1 MYIFIKRIYHERWEE
16 AIYKSE
22 CAKICLRLRMWIIMP
37 IMKNGRKVCDEK
49 KFGSN
54 ASFVS
59 VFSFFSLLVY
69 TLPQR
74 VRDCPRSG
82 IKRRTIGAGRSRAW
96 NARGWREEREAKKYE
111 KKKTKSRIWEQ
122 EGKEKQGTPKLF
134 EVIAIRSRFSP
145 FTSPSFASFFFLF
158 FFFFPAA
165 VLSTL
170 SSEYDRRHVFARA
183 RVPLPALYACK

>member
-1 MYIFIKRIYHERWEE
+1 MSAW
-16 AIYKSE
+16 
-22 CAKICLRLRMWIIMP
+22 RMWIIMP
-37 IMKNGRKVCDEK
+37 IMKNERKVCDEK

-59 VFSFFSLLVY
+59 VFFFSLYSY

-145 FTSPSFASFFFLF
+145 FTSPSFASFFLF
-158 FFFFPAA
+158 FF
-165 VLSTL
+165 LSCCRFKHSFKQVRPPPCFC
-170 SSEYDRRHVFARA
+170 SSPCAST
-183 RVPLPALYACK
+183 ALYACK